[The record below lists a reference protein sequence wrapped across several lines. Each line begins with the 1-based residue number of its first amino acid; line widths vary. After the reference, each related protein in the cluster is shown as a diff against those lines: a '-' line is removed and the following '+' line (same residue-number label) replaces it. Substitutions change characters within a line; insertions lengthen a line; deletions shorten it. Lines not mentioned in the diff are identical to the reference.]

1 MRRMRGRATKSLIAL
16 GVALAGLALALLG
29 TAPAF
34 RDGVLSEV
42 FPAVGVAV
50 TFAAVFFSLP
60 MEFNVP
66 GLRLVTYA
74 ALLCNVVVVYVG
86 SGSLLLAAV
95 PLPLAFWL
103 PPTEF
108 MASRPALL
116 KWAHVICI
124 GSSAILFLLAW
135 PTGYWGFAAAP
146 WLLSLMVAMRWVQ
159 YPKTLRAFDERPKPL
174 KVGSPMPPLRLP
186 RRDGGPAFDLSEQTG
201 FTLLCFLRGDWCP
214 ICHVMMRLFRKEAST
229 LARYNVNLVAISPTQ
244 GEAAQAFARDMA
256 LHYTYLVDEHAQLAK
271 QWGILDLGEFNGD
284 PVPMPVCMLVD
295 PGGVLRFLSRPEDFS
310 TFADKS
316 KVLALVEAHAAKAA

>member
-16 GVALAGLALALLG
+16 GMALAGLALALIYP
-29 TAPAF
+29 PA
-34 RDGVLSEV
+34 
-42 FPAVGVAV
+42 AVAV
-50 TFAAVFFSLP
+50 TFVAVVFSLP

-74 ALLCNVVVVYVG
+74 AVLCNAASIYVG
-86 SGSLLLAAV
+86 SGSLLLAMV

-108 MASRPALL
+108 MASRPRLMQ
-116 KWAHVICI
+116 WAHVICL
-124 GSSAILFLLAW
+124 GASAVLFALAW
-135 PTGYWGFAAAP
+135 PTGYWGFAVAP
-146 WLLSLMVAMRWVQ
+146 WLLSLMIAMRWAQ
-159 YPKTLRAFDERPKPL
+159 IPKSLRMYDERPKPL

-186 RRDGGPAFDLSEQTG
+186 RRDGGPVFDLAEQTG

-229 LARYNVNLVAISPTQ
+229 LAQYNVNLVAVSPTG
-244 GEAAQAFARDMA
+244 GEAAQAFAKDMGLDYA
-256 LHYTYLVDEHAQLAK
+256 YLVDEHAQLAK

-284 PVPMPVCMLVD
+284 PVPMPVCMLID
-295 PGGVLRFLSRPEDFS
+295 PSGVLRFLSRPEDFS
-310 TFADKS
+310 TFSDKS